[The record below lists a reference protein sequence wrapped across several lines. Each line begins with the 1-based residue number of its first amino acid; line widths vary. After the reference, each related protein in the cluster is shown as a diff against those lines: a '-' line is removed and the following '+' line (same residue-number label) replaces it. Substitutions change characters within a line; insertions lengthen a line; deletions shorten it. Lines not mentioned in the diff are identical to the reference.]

1 MERLLRL
8 FDPQHP
14 QWQNEGVTLV
24 KIKFLSILKVLC
36 WVLVQGEKVRG
47 LVELR
52 VVGIGWKESSQR
64 NSPLSLPKEENGLFI

>member
-1 MERLLRL
+1 MTLAGISWLERLLHL
-8 FDPQHP
+8 FDPQYP

-52 VVGIGWKESSQR
+52 VVCTYIYYQ
-64 NSPLSLPKEENGLFI
+64 I